1 LLKFGQPTGNAHR
14 INVNIRKAFI
24 LRLKPD
30 QTVKTPFNLCHMRPI
45 FRLIT
50 LATLFLTLGFTSG
63 FAQDC
68 GKVIKEN
75 KKVNGIQSASTSQL
89 SIVIRSGYIY
99 FLELFT
105 DETGIYARLT
115 SQGGIEFN
123 RDDQVVFVDAGGQER
138 AFKFIGNDERVPG
151 SSVPTHKNKLGLD
164 TESLKWI
171 GESNIVGINFINFV
185 DRQKYK
191 FTVNADRQLELKN
204 LVNCFLSIL
213 EKDVSESASSA
224 VPTKPESAPS
234 GGTSTGKPGAP
245 AKPGAFPSGPATDSE
260 VTALKSELEKT
271 KERLRA
277 EIKAEKDRAEATKA
291 QIQQEVLAAREAA
304 NARKLEFNNEVLE
317 ARKNS
322 MAEIEKAKAEAQ
334 NFIAQSKAKADSMV
348 TENQLKCGRGPQ
360 TGR

>member
-1 LLKFGQPTGNAHR
+1 
-14 INVNIRKAFI
+14 
-24 LRLKPD
+24 
-30 QTVKTPFNLCHMRPI
+30 MRPI
-45 FRLIT
+45 IRLIT
-50 LATLFLTLGFTSG
+50 VTTLFCSLVFTSV

-75 KKVNGIQSASTSQL
+75 KKVSGVQFASTSQL

-138 AFKFIGNDERVPG
+138 AFKFVGNDERVPG
-151 SSVPTHKNKLGLD
+151 ASVPTHKNKLGLD

-204 LVNCFLSIL
+204 LVNCFMGVL

-224 VPTKPESAPS
+224 VPTRTESTS
-234 GGTSTGKPGAP
+234 STGKPGAP
-245 AKPGAFPSGPATDSE
+245 AKPGTFPSGPATDSE
-260 VTALKSELEKT
+260 VAALKSELEKT

-277 EIKAEKDRAEATKA
+277 EIKAEK
-291 QIQQEVLAAREAA
+291 
-304 NARKLEFNNEVLE
+304 
-317 ARKNS
+317 
-322 MAEIEKAKAEAQ
+322 
-334 NFIAQSKAKADSMV
+334 
-348 TENQLKCGRGPQ
+348 
-360 TGR
+360 